1 MERSQANDSRQ
12 LNLGTIRALSLFAT
26 LLTATCSSCYTPD
39 KVPPCTI
46 PPGVTS
52 TTLETGAPP
61 ALVQALKDHIGEMAA
76 PGARYDIG
84 DVHGFF
90 STGLDRRLIFV
101 WHLGNRW
108 IVATEHGGI
117 GYNDPI
123 FAYDL
128 SPDGRTASLMREQIA
143 GPDTVCSTA
152 SSMLSLDSRNP

>member
-1 MERSQANDSRQ
+1 M
-12 LNLGTIRALSLFAT
+12 NLGSIRALSFFAM
-26 LLTATCSSCYTPD
+26 LLAATCSACAPPD

-52 TTLETGAPP
+52 TSLETGTPP
-61 ALVQALKDHIGEMAA
+61 ALVQALKDHIGEMAV

-108 IVATEHGGI
+108 VVATERGGR
-117 GYNDPI
+117 GYYDPM

-128 SPDGRTASLMREQIA
+128 SQDGQSATLVQEQNA
-143 GPDTVCSTA
+143 DPDTVCSTA
-152 SSMLSLDSRNP
+152 SSMLSLDSVAKRQ